1 MKVEF
6 KAGKTEMLKSHVDV
20 IREAFKQALAPDRV
34 TVEYPRERRKY
45 PSNFRG
51 IILFDQDKCIN
62 CFRCAHICPANA
74 IQMTF
79 YEKSWPGIDYTKCIF
94 CHFCVESC
102 PTGALK
108 STKIHDVAFAKMEE
122 MKLRA
127 DQMTKSPEVFRED
140 SVTVEYL
147 VDDKG
152 WKLLRKTEIEELVV
166 EAFLP
171 VIKKKISACVDPESC
186 LGCRICVEICP
197 SDAIVVD
204 RKANKLKIESAKC
217 TGCGLCVRNCPMQI
231 LALKEVG

>member
-6 KAGKTEMLKSHVDV
+6 KAGKVEMLKSHIDV
-20 IREAFKQALAPDRV
+20 IREAFKQALTPDRV

-51 IILFDQDKCIN
+51 IILLEQSKCIS

-79 YEKSWPGIDYTKCIF
+79 YEKAWPGVDYTKCIF
-94 CHFCVESC
+94 CHFCIDSC

-108 STKIHDVAFAKMEE
+108 STKIHDISFAKMEE
-122 MKLRA
+122 MRLRA
-127 DQMTKSPEVFRED
+127 VQMMKLPEVFRED
-140 SVTVEYL
+140 SVTVEYV
-147 VDDKG
+147 VDDEG
-152 WKLLRKTEIEELVV
+152 WKLVRRSEIDELVV

-171 VIKKKISACVDPESC
+171 PVKKKISVCIEPESC

-197 SDAIVVD
+197 SDAITVE

-231 LALKEVG
+231 LSLEEVK